1 MKKSEK
7 KKNRLGKGVESL
19 FSDDEVADEA
29 VVKEEAK
36 EGTTEDPTKGVD
48 VAALKQA
55 MAMVKAKK
63 PVVSVWSPQIK
74 TCLKYLILTQP
85 AFKESVEA
93 AGMLE
98 KAMKK
103 KYPEVWRRVQQALS

>member
-1 MKKSEK
+1 MSDKKN
-7 KKNRLGKGVESL
+7 NRLGKGVDGL
-19 FSDDEVADEA
+19 FSDEEVSDET
-29 VVKEEAK
+29 VVNEEAK
-36 EGTTEDPTKGVD
+36 EVTTEDPTEGVD
-48 VAALKQA
+48 VAVLKQA
-55 MAMVKAKK
+55 MAIVKDKK

-74 TCLKYLILTQP
+74 TCLKYLFLTQP

-103 KYPEVWRRVQQALS
+103 KYPELWRRIQQALS